1 MKKCTSEK
9 QAENLEYF
17 TKHRGNEDGQ
27 KYADNSHCLEMDGL
41 YLAGEPNS
49 NNESSLVIGFEPHP
63 DIITDWEHPDIDW
76 DKAYYYVYSVP
87 ILQVT

>member
-1 MKKCTSEK
+1 M
-9 QAENLEYF
+9 EYF

-63 DIITDWEHPDIDW
+63 DIILDENHPDFDY
-76 DKAYYYVYSVP
+76 DKAYYFYSSRP
-87 ILQVT
+87 TLQVT